1 MSTIE
6 EVKAVER
13 AMKKAQDALVAYV
26 ERQSK
31 GHDLDLH
38 RRLAA
43 ELKALRTITTKW
55 VLH

>member
-1 MSTIE
+1 
-6 EVKAVER
+6 
-13 AMKKAQDALVAYV
+13 MKKAHDALMAYV

-43 ELKALRTITTKW
+43 ELKRTTDNYYKVVLALNSR
-55 VLH
+55 